1 MTSKSP
7 KYPLSAEQI
16 AAYYIEEHSRP
27 GSARVYVLDPTRFA
41 MEPPAS
47 KPVVTAPPA
56 APEPEQEQPQEV
68 MPVHRFVLGNIVIV
82 LGGPRSAITVAGL
95 LSSKSPI
102 AAPIH
107 TWLVQQAR
115 KNHRSLNAEIEYRLT
130 KQREA
135 ENAVEQKK

>member
-47 KPVVTAPPA
+47 PAVTAPPA
-56 APEPEQEQPQEV
+56 APEPEPEQPQEV
-68 MPVHRFVLGNIVIV
+68 MPVQRLVLRNIVIV
-82 LGGPRSAITVAGL
+82 LGGPRSLPTPSATPVL
-95 LSSKSPI
+95 EMEP
-102 AAPIH
+102 
-107 TWLVQQAR
+107 
-115 KNHRSLNAEIEYRLT
+115 AEE
-130 KQREA
+130 
-135 ENAVEQKK
+135 